1 VKAKNDQFLLSEGKR
16 VDLRKWPTRIRPL
29 YASHPDYEA
38 AIGTCLVRLDERQQQ
53 FYRRG
58 NRALLLVFQGMD
70 TSGKDGVIRHVL
82 SGINPQGCRV
92 TSFKA
97 PNTFELRHDFLWRSA
112 CALPERGQI
121 GVFNRSYY
129 EDVIVPRVHPQI
141 LAPQHQRPHG
151 GLWKERY
158 RSINAF
164 EQHLCANGTVIV
176 KFFLHLSKDEQRK
189 RLLARIDEP
198 SKNWKI
204 EDSDVTERGFWKDYM
219 SAYGQGLAA
228 TSKKHAPWHIVPADD
243 KDNARLIVARILLR
257 TMEKLDLRMPPTP
270 ADRARELERLRRRLS
285 KG

>member
-1 VKAKNDQFLLSEGKR
+1 VKAKTDEFLLSEGKR
-16 VDLRKWPTRIRPL
+16 VDLRKWPTRVRPL
-29 YASHPDYEA
+29 YGSKPDYDA
-38 AIGTCLVRLDERQQQ
+38 AMGTCLVRLDERQQQ
-53 FYRRG
+53 LYASG
-58 NRALLLVFQGMD
+58 DRAVLLVFQGMD

-97 PNTFELRHDFLWRSA
+97 PSAAELRHDFLWRCA

-141 LAPQHQRPHG
+141 LVPQHLRSDG
-151 GLWKERY
+151 RLWKERY

-164 EQHLCANGTVIV
+164 EQHLSANGTVIV

-219 SAYGQGLAA
+219 SAYAQGMAA

-243 KDNARLIVARILLR
+243 KDNARLIVARILLEA
-257 TMEKLDLRMPPTP
+257 MEKLDLRMPPAVP
-270 ADRARELERLRRRLS
+270 DRARELQRLRRRLL